1 MQTGELESGGGR
13 LKFVVS
19 GRIHAPTLVLLH
31 PLGANREVWWPQ
43 LPTFEQFFHV
53 VRPDLRGHGE
63 SGVPEGE
70 PSARVL
76 LDYVEDVLAILD
88 HLHVDRAHWCGL
100 SMGGAIAL
108 QAAIA
113 RPKRVHRLVLANTA
127 AQFGP
132 SSRWDERIALARAE
146 GLRAVLSSVPERWF
160 TEGFRRAEPQ
170 IVERVQGLL
179 ETTSLRGY
187 LEACG
192 ALRQADLQAE
202 LPSVQAVTLVIGGAR
217 DVATPVEQ
225 SEALREGIAGADLAV
240 LDASHLSNVEQAE
253 DFTALVTGFLRD

>member
-1 MQTGELESGGGR
+1 MQTGELERGGGR
-13 LKFVVS
+13 LKFAVS

-70 PSARVL
+70 PSARSL

-88 HLHVDRAHWCGL
+88 HLHVDRAHWCGV
-100 SMGGAIAL
+100 SMGGAVAL

-113 RPKRVHRLVLANTA
+113 QPKRVHRLVLANTA
-127 AQFGP
+127 AEFGAP
-132 SSRWDERIALARAE
+132 SRWDERIDLARSA
-146 GLRAVLSSVPERWF
+146 GLSAVLASAPERWF
-160 TEGFRRAEPQ
+160 TEAFRQAEPES
-170 IVERVQGLL
+170 VERVRGLL

-187 LEACG
+187 LESCAVLRETDLRAQLG
-192 ALRQADLQAE
+192 A
-202 LPSVQAVTLVIGGAR
+202 VQAVTLVIGGAR
-217 DVATPVEQ
+217 DVSTSIEQ
-225 SEALREGIAGADLAV
+225 AEVLREGIAGADLAV
-240 LDASHLSNVEQAE
+240 LDAGHLSNVEQAE